1 MGSVPFKQ
9 GLMIKSR
16 EDASLQSN
24 LRAGNMG
31 NGNSEK
37 RKSTL
42 EGKKK
47 FRRVFQEAEE
57 FQLVFKRCVQELWV
71 SMMIEGEKV
80 GLSKEPE
87 FSSGEAV
94 ELSRDALFD
103 LLFRVK
109 LQKEIHNVHSDG
121 VAILVSYSGMWAF
134 LDL

>member
-1 MGSVPFKQ
+1 MGFVPFKQ

-16 EDASLQSN
+16 EDATLQSN

-103 LLFRVK
+103 LLFQESNFKKRYTMYTVM
-109 LQKEIHNVHSDG
+109 E
-121 VAILVSYSGMWAF
+121 
-134 LDL
+134 